1 LTVRKGTFSYIRDSK
16 CAVKGRV
23 KTLDEVYVIMW
34 FDRISENTFYTDEN
48 RVAER
53 VEKLNTILNNGY
65 WYKTLT
71 KN

>member
-1 LTVRKGTFSYIRDSK
+1 
-16 CAVKGRV
+16 V
-23 KTLDEVYVIMW
+23 KTVDEVYVIMW
-34 FDRISENTFYTDEN
+34 FDRISESTFYTDEN
-48 RVAER
+48 KVAER